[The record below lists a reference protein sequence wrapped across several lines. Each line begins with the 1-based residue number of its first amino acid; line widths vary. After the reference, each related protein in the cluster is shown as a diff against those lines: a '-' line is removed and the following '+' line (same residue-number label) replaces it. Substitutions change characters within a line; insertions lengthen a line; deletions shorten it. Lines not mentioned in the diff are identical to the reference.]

1 MIHKLKGLIWNG
13 GLAAML
19 LTASVSAETVKYRGM
34 FKGSSMKI
42 DGTST
47 VHDWTVE
54 SKLISGNMELEGGFP
69 SDLSLEAVP
78 ALSVTPKVNVKV
90 AARSMKSGKPTMDQ
104 VMLTAMKADDHPWI
118 TYKLT
123 EMTPS
128 KGKRKIGDALKYD
141 TKGELTVSGVKK
153 EISMPVNIS
162 PTDKGLK
169 VAGKVIIK
177 MSDHGIKAP
186 APKIALGLITTG
198 DEVSLSFEW
207 FTQKR

>member
-90 AARSMKSGKPTMDQ
+90 AARSMKSGKPTI
-104 VMLTAMKADDHPWI
+104 P
-118 TYKLT
+118 
-123 EMTPS
+123 
-128 KGKRKIGDALKYD
+128 
-141 TKGELTVSGVKK
+141 
-153 EISMPVNIS
+153 
-162 PTDKGLK
+162 DK
-169 VAGKVIIK
+169 
-177 MSDHGIKAP
+177 
-186 APKIALGLITTG
+186 
-198 DEVSLSFEW
+198 SF
-207 FTQKR
+207 

>member
-1 MIHKLKGLIWNG
+1 MMHTLKGLIWNC
-13 GLAAML
+13 GLAALL
-19 LTASVSAETVKYRGM
+19 LTATVSAETVKYRGM

-54 SKLISGNMELEGGFP
+54 SKLISGTMELEGGFP
-69 SDLSLEAVP
+69 SDLAVETVP
-78 ALSVTPKVNVKV
+78 ALSGTPKVDVKV
-90 AARSMKSGKPTMDQ
+90 AARSLKSGKPTMDQ
-104 VMLTAMKADDHPWI
+104 VMLTAMNADDHPWI

-128 KGKRKIGDALKYD
+128 KAERKSGEALKYD

-153 EISMPVNIS
+153 VITMPVAIE
-162 PTDKGLK
+162 PTEKGIK
-169 VAGKVIIK
+169 VVGKIKVK

-186 APKIALGLITTG
+186 APKIALGLIKTG
-198 DEVSLSFEW
+198 DEVDLSFEW